1 MIYDGQTD
9 ESMIRAFF
17 VTVLTMFFLA
27 SCGHTSSSREA
38 ELSRE
43 QQQTQEAERAISEQP
58 VYREIDDLCNEI
70 QKPDS
75 FVLVFKR
82 MSFRTE
88 DPYITF
94 GYSSPMTFDEAQNF
108 FLRLE
113 NNGWEIYD
121 RGPSVRS
128 KLIKFK
134 KDRYRFDV
142 EYYGDTDYGNY
153 LIGCQKMDQ

>member
-9 ESMIRAFF
+9 ETKIRAFF
-17 VTVLTMFFLA
+17 VTVLMFFLA
-27 SCGHTSSSREA
+27 SCGHTSNSLEA
-38 ELSRE
+38 ELLRE

-58 VYREIDDLCNEI
+58 VYREINDLCNTI

-82 MSFRTE
+82 MSFRAK
-88 DPYITF
+88 DPYLTF
-94 GYSSPMTFDEAQNF
+94 GYSSPMAFDEAQKF
-108 FLRLE
+108 FLNLE
-113 NNGWEIYD
+113 NHGWEAYD

-134 KDRYRFDV
+134 KDKYRFDV
-142 EYYGDTDYGNY
+142 EYYGDTEHGNY
-153 LIGCQKMDQ
+153 LIGCQKMDE